1 MTDAW
6 SEYSDIHINTM
17 PVPTQTELPGGT
29 VAYSWNIEAAED
41 LEQDDLILLRDLTF
55 PASLGAVTIDVLDSR
70 RFRLSQ
76 VAKRDSELL
85 SSGPIAAR
93 VVDERVVRLWL
104 IDDTP
109 HVWYPVF
116 MDQIRDR
123 VRALTEVD
131 RMRWTCLGLLRIE
144 PLVAAVAD
152 YETSGDDLL
161 SAVFE
166 PSRESE
172 VGAVLSRMEAALR
185 SAPDGGL
192 VSTLLQAV
200 KAVLTGAQSNSVNK
214 LAYSR
219 EQVFNAVYAADVR
232 LGRHRVALAKAENWA
247 RLQDVLELKAATS
260 GGHREIIERSWRYRS
275 ELGAA
280 LKS

>member
-29 VAYSWNIEAAED
+29 VAYSWNIEVAED

-166 PSRESE
+166 PSRVSE

-232 LGRHRVALAKAENWA
+232 LGRHRVTLAKAENWA
-247 RLQDVLELKAATS
+247 RMQDVLELKAATS

-275 ELGAA
+275 ELRAA

>member
-17 PVPTQTELPGGT
+17 PVPAQTELPDGT

-41 LEQDDLILLRDLTF
+41 FEQDDLISLRNLAF
-55 PASLGAVTIDVLDSR
+55 PASLGAVTVDVLDSR

-116 MDQIRDR
+116 MDQLRDR

-131 RMRWTCLGLLRIE
+131 RMRWTCLGLLRVE

-185 SAPDGGL
+185 RMPDGGL
-192 VSTLLQAV
+192 VGTLLQAV
-200 KAVLTGAQSNSVNK
+200 KAVLTGAQSGSVNK

-219 EQVFNAVYAADVR
+219 EQVFNALYAADAR
-232 LGRHRVALAKAENWA
+232 LGRHRVALAKAEDWA
-247 RLQDVLELKAATS
+247 RMQDVLGLNAATP

-275 ELGAA
+275 ELRAV